1 MSQQKLMTLLQR
13 LSSKMISL
21 LLAHGSAES
30 VKQSMAEDMINCSR
44 CTDPTP
50 ESELLE
56 VGAWWV
62 CGICYDDL

>member
-1 MSQQKLMTLLQR
+1 
-13 LSSKMISL
+13 MISL
-21 LLAHGSAES
+21 LSAHGSAENA
-30 VKQSMAEDMINCSR
+30 KQSMAEDMINCSR